1 MRILERHISQS
12 IVKIFCATVLI
23 FCFLYILIDATS
35 NLDEII
41 DRKLSMEILLK
52 YYLSF
57 FPVILVQTSS
67 IACLISVLL
76 TFSSLNNHNEII
88 AMRSSGLN
96 FWQIT
101 KPAIYFS
108 LVVAAA
114 IFFINERILPG
125 ASAATEQIRDEN
137 IILKVDKMRKSNEV
151 IRNMTFYGLKNRLYF
166 IDTYNPH
173 DQTLEGITII
183 EHDQNQNIE
192 QKIVALK
199 GAWTGIA
206 WKFYQCQF
214 TIFNPVNI
222 TSPVKIKVYKE
233 KLMDIKETPDD
244 FLNQRLNVS
253 SMNIRQLSEY
263 IAKFASSGAYKAL
276 QSLRVDMH
284 SRIAFPVG
292 NVVIVLAGLPFA
304 LMFKSRKGATFT
316 ALGLAVGVGFLYY
329 VVNAVSIAFG
339 KGGFFPPVIAAW
351 MTPVLF
357 AAMAVTLIETRSLN

>member
-1 MRILERHISQS
+1 MRILERHI
-12 IVKIFCATVLI
+12 VKSVIQIFFSTVLV

-41 DRKLSMEILLK
+41 DRKVALAVLVK

-67 IACLISVLL
+67 IACLIAVLL
-76 TFSSLNNHNEII
+76 TFSSLNNQNEIL
-88 AMRSSGLN
+88 AMRAGGLN

-101 KPAIYFS
+101 RPALCFS

-114 IFFINERILPG
+114 VFFVNEQIIPT
-125 ASAATEQIRDEN
+125 AAATTQQIRDEN
-137 IILKVDKMRKSNEV
+137 MMLKVDRIRKNTEV
-151 IRNMTFYGLKNRLYF
+151 IRNMTLYGLKNRLYF
-166 IDTYNPH
+166 IDSYNPR
-173 DQTLEGITII
+173 DEVLEGITII
-183 EHDQNQNIE
+183 EHDANQNIE
-192 QKIVALK
+192 QKIVALR
-199 GAWTGIA
+199 GVWTGIA
-206 WKFYQCQF
+206 WKFYQCQI
-214 TIFNPVNI
+214 TVFNPVNI

-244 FLNQRLNVS
+244 FLSQRLNVS
-253 SMNIRQLSEY
+253 SMNIRQLSLY
-263 IAKFASSGAYKAL
+263 ITKFATSGAQKAL

-284 SRIAFPVG
+284 QRIAFPIG

-316 ALGLAVGVGFLYY
+316 ALGIAVGTGFLYY

-339 KGGFFPPVIAAW
+339 KGGFFPPVVAAW
-351 MTPVLF
+351 ATPALF
-357 AAMAVTLIETRSLN
+357 AMVALSVIESNP